1 MKGQR
6 TTMSSEAGRP
16 VINITGDRV
25 AVGPWRHDLAE
36 TYLHWFNDMAV
47 ARTLNH
53 PRQVTMVE
61 LRSSMVEQESDS
73 SVQGF
78 TIYETDGLRPIGNAA
93 LTNIDFRD
101 RTCDFEIV
109 IGEASARGKG
119 YGTEATRLV
128 LDHAFTV
135 LGMRN
140 VMLKVYAFNLAGI
153 KAYENAGFRQFGR
166 RRQAAEMNGEPW
178 DVIYMESLRDD
189 FESPVLGAVFTPD
202 QPR

>member
-1 MKGQR
+1 
-6 TTMSSEAGRP
+6 MSDITHRP
-16 VINITGDRV
+16 VVNVTGERL
-25 AVGPWRHDLAE
+25 AIGPWRNDLVE
-36 TYLHWFNDMAV
+36 TYLRWFNDMAV

-53 PRQVTMVE
+53 PRQVTLHELTTSMASREADDSVE
-61 LRSSMVEQESDS
+61 S
-73 SVQGF
+73 F
-78 TIYETDGLRPIGNAA
+78 TIYETANWTPIGNAA
-93 LTNIDFRD
+93 LTHIDFRD
-101 RTCDFEIV
+101 RTAEFEIV

-153 KAYENAGFRQFGR
+153 RAYEKAGFREFGR
-166 RRQAAEMNGEPW
+166 RRQAAEMNGEAW
-178 DVIYMESLRDD
+178 DVIYMECLRDE
-189 FESPVLGAVFTPD
+189 FESPVLGKLFVPD

>member
-1 MKGQR
+1 M
-6 TTMSSEAGRP
+6 TSSFDRP
-16 VINITGDRV
+16 VINILGKNL
-25 AVGPWRHDLAE
+25 AIGPWRHDLAE
-36 TYLHWFNDMAV
+36 TYMHWFNDMHV

-53 PRQVTMVE
+53 PRQVTMAE
-61 LRSSMVEQESDS
+61 LRASMATQESDS

-78 TIYETDGLRPIGNAA
+78 TIYIHDGWIPIGNAA

-109 IGEASARGKG
+109 IGEADARGKG

-153 KAYENAGFRQFGR
+153 RAYEKAGFRQFGR
-166 RRQAAEMNGEPW
+166 RRQAAEMNGASW
-178 DVIYMESLRDD
+178 DVIYMECLRDE
-189 FESPVLGAVFTPD
+189 FESPVLGEVFTPD